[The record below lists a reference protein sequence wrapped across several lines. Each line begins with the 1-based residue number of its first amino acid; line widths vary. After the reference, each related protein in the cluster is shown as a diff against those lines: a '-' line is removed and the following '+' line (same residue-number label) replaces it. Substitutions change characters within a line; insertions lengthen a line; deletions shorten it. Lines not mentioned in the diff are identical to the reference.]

1 VKSLGPPNLGEKW
14 CQYFAN
20 SNPNLIF
27 VGVIGISSKI
37 LQHQD
42 STNHQRFLEDL
53 RSLPAQTGSE
63 APKYGSYSSSA
74 QGGPAAPGKGSTGS
88 NRRLWLLHPHPQST
102 NVQSSDCD
110 EAKTVKPSFLGREF

>member
-27 VGVIGISSKI
+27 AGVIGISSKI

-53 RSLPAQTGSE
+53 RSLPDRQSKLDRGHQ
-63 APKYGSYSSSA
+63 KNGSYSSSA
-74 QGGPAAPGKGSTGS
+74 QGGPAAPGTGSTGS
-88 NRRLWLLHPHPQST
+88 NRRLWFLHPHPQST

-110 EAKTVKPSFLGREF
+110 EMKTVKPSFLG